1 MEHRVLIVDDVPE
14 LAALLERQ
22 IRKHGF
28 EPVVANTG
36 AQALVVARSGFRG
49 IILLDLMLPDVN
61 GLELLDELQAI
72 DKDNPVLIMT
82 AHGTVDLATEALKK
96 GALDFL
102 EKDKLTER
110 LVVSLKNASRSIH
123 YSNLVQ
129 RLSEELEERFQYHHI
144 ISHSSQMKRIV
155 ETLKQIEDS
164 NVTVL
169 IQGESGT
176 GKELVAR
183 AIHFRSSRR
192 KGPFVAINCAGIP
205 ASLLESELFGYQK
218 GAFTGATQNK
228 IGKFEAANGGTI
240 FLDEISEM
248 DPNLQSKIL
257 RVLQEREVEPLGSNE
272 HRKLDLRIVS
282 ATNRVLIDEVRA
294 GRFRED
300 LYYRLS
306 VFPIL
311 LPPLRERAGDVVL
324 LAGHFV
330 EKFCTE
336 EGKHIKG
343 FSREAIDA
351 LEAYNYP
358 GNVRELEN
366 IISHAVVVA
375 SGERIEP
382 DDLPPHLRQRRT
394 ATGQQRAVTRLPTLP
409 GAAPMT
415 GPFDLR
421 QSLQLAFPSEAHIP
435 TFAELE
441 REMCR
446 HTYELCG
453 KNIRQSALRLGVS
466 RPLIYRRLKEIAD
479 LEKAP

>member
-22 IRKHGF
+22 IRRHGF

-36 AQALVVARSGFRG
+36 AQALAVVRSGFHG

-61 GLELLDELQAI
+61 GLDLLDELQAH

-96 GALDFL
+96 GAIDFL

-110 LVVSLKNASRSIH
+110 LVVALKNASRSIQ
-123 YSNLVQ
+123 YSTLVQ

-144 ISHSSQMKRIV
+144 VGHSAQMKRIID
-155 ETLKQIEDS
+155 TLKQIEDS

-183 AIHFRSSRR
+183 AIHVRSSRR

-205 ASLLESELFGYQK
+205 ATLLESELFGYQK
-218 GAFTGATQNK
+218 GAFTGAVTNK

-248 DPNLQSKIL
+248 DPNLQSKLL

-272 HRKLDLRIVS
+272 RRKLDLRIVS
-282 ATNRVLIDEVRA
+282 ATNRVLLDEVHG

-306 VFPIL
+306 VFPIQ
-311 LPPLRERAGDVVL
+311 LPPLRDRVGDVAL
-324 LAGHFV
+324 LASHFAA
-330 EKFCTE
+330 KLGTE
-336 EGKHIKG
+336 EGKTIRG
-343 FSREAIDA
+343 FSGEAIDT
-351 LEAYNYP
+351 LEAYDFP

-375 SGERIEP
+375 SGERIELN
-382 DDLPPHLRQRRT
+382 DLPPHVRQRRPV
-394 ATGQQRAVTRLPTLP
+394 TGQFRAVTRP
-409 GAAPMT
+409 A

-421 QSLQLAFPSEAHIP
+421 RTLQVAFPAEDTVP
-435 TFAELE
+435 TLAELE
-441 REMCR
+441 REMFR
-446 HTYELCG
+446 HVYELCG
-453 KNIRQSALRLGVS
+453 KNIRRAAMRLDVS
-466 RPLIYRRLKEIAD
+466 RPRVYRRLDEIRAA
-479 LEKAP
+479 EETP

>member
-96 GALDFL
+96 GAHDFL

-110 LVVSLKNASRSIH
+110 LVVALKNAVRTIDLSSR
-123 YSNLVQ
+123 VQ
-129 RLSEELEERFQYHHI
+129 HLSEELEGKHLYHHI
-144 ISHSSQMKRIV
+144 ISHSWQMKKII
-155 ETLKQIEDS
+155 ETLRQIEDS

-169 IQGESGT
+169 IQGDSGT
-176 GKELVAR
+176 GKELVAH
-183 AIHFRSSRR
+183 AIHYGSSRR
-192 KGPFVAINCAGIP
+192 KGPLVAINCAGIP
-205 ASLLESELFGYQK
+205 PSLLESELFGYVR
-218 GAFTGATQNK
+218 GAFTGANQNK

-248 DPNLQSKIL
+248 DLNLQSKLL
-257 RVLQEREVEPLGSNE
+257 RVIQEREVEPLGSNV
-272 HRKLDLRIVS
+272 RRRLDIRFLS
-282 ATNRVLIDEVRA
+282 ATNRILLDDVRY

-306 VFPIL
+306 VFPII
-311 LPPLRERAGDVVL
+311 LPPLRERIGDIAL
-324 LAGHFV
+324 LANHFIQR
-330 EKFCTE
+330 FATE
-336 EGKHIKG
+336 EHKNIAG
-343 FSREAIDA
+343 FTSIAMEA
-351 LEAYNYP
+351 LEAHNYP

-366 IISHAVVVA
+366 IVRHAA
-375 SGERIEP
+375 AIATGTTI
-382 DDLPPHLRQRRT
+382 DIGDLPLEIQAKQHLSERVKSLSRMPGDIDLYDILRT
-394 ATGQQRAVTRLPTLP
+394 
-409 GAAPMT
+409 
-415 GPFDLR
+415 
-421 QSLQLAFPSEAHIP
+421 AFPSGPDIP
-435 TFAELE
+435 SLAELE
-441 REMCR
+441 RDICR
-446 HTYELCG
+446 LAYDLSG
-453 KNIRQSALRLGVS
+453 KNIRKSALRLGVS
-466 RPLIYRRLKEIAD
+466 RPLMYRRLKGFRDA
-479 LEKAP
+479 EKTT

>member
-1 MEHRVLIVDDVPE
+1 MDQRVLIVDDVPE

-28 EPVVANTG
+28 ETVVANTG
-36 AQALVVARSGFRG
+36 AQALAVARSGFLG

-72 DKDNPVLIMT
+72 NKDNPVLIMT
-82 AHGTVDLATEALKK
+82 AHATVDLATEALKK

-144 ISHSSQMKRIV
+144 ISHSAPMKRII

-205 ASLLESELFGYQK
+205 AALLESELFGYQK

-248 DPNLQSKIL
+248 DPNLQSKLL
-257 RVLQEREVEPLGSNE
+257 RVLQEREVEPLGSIE
-272 HRKLDLRIVS
+272 KRKLDLRIVS
-282 ATNRVLIDEVRA
+282 ATNRVLIEEVKS

-311 LPPLRERAGDVVL
+311 LPPLRERSGDVAL
-324 LAGHFV
+324 LASHFA
-330 EKFCTE
+330 EKYGSE
-336 EGKHIKG
+336 EGKNIRG

-351 LEAYNYP
+351 LESYDYP

-375 SGERIEP
+375 AGERIEP
-382 DDLPPHLRQRRT
+382 DDLPPHMRQRRT
-394 ATGQQRAVTRLPTLP
+394 VTGQMRAVVRP
-409 GAAPMT
+409 T
-415 GPFDLR
+415 GPLDLKR
-421 QSLQLAFPSEAHIP
+421 ALQYAFPSEDQIP
-435 TFAELE
+435 TMADLE
-441 REMCR
+441 REMF
-446 HTYELCG
+446 HHAYELCG
-453 KNIRQSALRLGVS
+453 KNIRRAAMRLDVS
-466 RPLIYRRLKEIAD
+466 RPRVYRRLEEIRTT
-479 LEKAP
+479 EETP